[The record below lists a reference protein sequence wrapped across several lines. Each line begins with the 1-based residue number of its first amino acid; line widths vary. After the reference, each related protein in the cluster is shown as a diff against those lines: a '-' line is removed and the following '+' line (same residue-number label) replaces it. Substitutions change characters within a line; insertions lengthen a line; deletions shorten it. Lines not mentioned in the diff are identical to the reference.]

1 MKIFGW
7 LRYKTPDRMIEAYI
21 QKQPQRYWEQ
31 LRLSHR
37 AVKELITVGQSNDH
51 QTLYSLLDKILALP
65 TREKYM
71 IAVVLNRF
79 VEIVREAGTKQEKK
93 VIKKLTLHSAYRT
106 LLEEYKSFNQPCSQV
121 EDHQRVGQTAID
133 SYAN

>member
-1 MKIFGW
+1 MKIFSW
-7 LRYKTPDRMIEAYI
+7 LRYKTPDRMIEAYVR
-21 QKQPQRYWEQ
+21 KQPQRYWEQ
-31 LRLSHR
+31 LRSSYR
-37 AVKELITVGQSNDH
+37 VVKGLITVGQSNDH
-51 QTLYSLLDKILALP
+51 QTLYSLLDNILALP

-93 VIKKLTLHSAYRT
+93 AIKKLALHSAYRT
-106 LLEEYKSFNQPCSQV
+106 LLEEYESFNQPCSQV
-121 EDHQRVGQTAID
+121 EDHQRVGQPAIN